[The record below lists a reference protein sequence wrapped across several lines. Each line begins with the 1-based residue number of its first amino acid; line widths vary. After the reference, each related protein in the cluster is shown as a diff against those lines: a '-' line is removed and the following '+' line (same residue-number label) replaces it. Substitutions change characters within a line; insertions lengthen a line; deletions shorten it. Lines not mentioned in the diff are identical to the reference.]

1 MKIGWLA
8 VLALTVA
15 LRCYDL
21 HESDGTW
28 RGVAF
33 VNEDEWRFEMFD
45 AQGRRTESGAA
56 DAFLLV
62 LKRLGLGG
70 TSRSWASVFT
80 PCCGKATR
88 CCPRPSSPSAAASC
102 SPC

>member
-45 AQGRRTESGAA
+45 AQGRRTESGVA

-62 LKRLGLGG
+62 LKRLGLVE
-70 TSRSWASVFT
+70 TSRSCASVFI
-80 PCCGKATR
+80 PCFGKATR
-88 CCPRPSSPSAAASC
+88 C
-102 SPC
+102 

>member
-1 MKIGWLA
+1 MRIWLLA
-8 VLALTVA
+8 ALVLTAA

-21 HESDGTW
+21 YESDGTW

-33 VNEDEWRFEMFD
+33 VNEDEWQFEVFD

-62 LKRLGLGG
+62 LKRLRLVEKN
-70 TSRSWASVFT
+70 RSCTSVFI
-80 PCCGKATR
+80 PCFGKATR
-88 CCPRPSSPSAAASC
+88 C
-102 SPC
+102 

>member
-1 MKIGWLA
+1 MRTWLLA
-8 VLALTVA
+8 ALALTIA

-21 HESDGTW
+21 YESDGTW

-33 VNEDEWRFEMFD
+33 VNEDEWQSEVFD

-62 LKRLGLGG
+62 LKRLGLVEK
-70 TSRSWASVFT
+70 SRSCASVFI
-80 PCCGKATR
+80 PCFGKATR
-88 CCPRPSSPSAAASC
+88 C
-102 SPC
+102 